1 MITHCV
7 PLEQRAARL
16 AEDGLDVKSLRNLC
30 LVHHGGN
37 TSVRRKLE
45 QLPVETFN
53 SCMIFA
59 DQLFEADTMHADSHS
74 LATLLLIRDIQQ
86 MRMEEK
92 ENTESQGSMEKFH
105 CPVIC
110 EVLDPR

>member
-16 AEDGLDVKSLRNLC
+16 AEDGLDVASLRNLR
-30 LVHHGGN
+30 LVHHEGN

-59 DQLFEADTMHADSHS
+59 DQLFEADAMHADSHS
-74 LATLLLIRDIQQ
+74 LATLLLFRDIQEQ
-86 MRMEEK
+86 RKLQECQEDADGMTTSSR
-92 ENTESQGSMEKFH
+92 
-105 CPVIC
+105 
-110 EVLDPR
+110 